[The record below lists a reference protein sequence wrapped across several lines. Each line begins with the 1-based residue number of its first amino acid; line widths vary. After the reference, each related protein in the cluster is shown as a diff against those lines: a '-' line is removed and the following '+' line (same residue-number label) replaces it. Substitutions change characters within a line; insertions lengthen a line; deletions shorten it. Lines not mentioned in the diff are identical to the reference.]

1 MNDDPEVGTYVPGR
15 GYFLGRRTV
24 PGVPWPVVDYSE
36 THRTHDELA
45 DALAAELVKEMA
57 RCS

>member
-1 MNDDPEVGTYVPGR
+1 MNDDPEIGTYVPGH
-15 GYFLGRRTV
+15 GYYLGRSV
-24 PGVPWPVVDYSE
+24 VHGIAVVDYSE

-45 DALAAELVKEMA
+45 EHLATELVKEMA